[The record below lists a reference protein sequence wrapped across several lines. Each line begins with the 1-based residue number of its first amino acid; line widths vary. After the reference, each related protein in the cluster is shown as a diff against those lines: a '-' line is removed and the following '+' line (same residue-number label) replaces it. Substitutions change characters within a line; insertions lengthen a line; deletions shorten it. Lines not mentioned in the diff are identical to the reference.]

1 MKYRYTLDMDNE
13 KGESCNVTVW
23 FNADSLKKF
32 EGLTAI
38 LSDNALYSDDLAHLE
53 EWVVMGANKWK
64 TYK

>member
-23 FNADSLKKF
+23 LNADSLKKF
-32 EGLTAI
+32 EGLTAV

-53 EWVVMGANKWK
+53 EWVVMGKNNWHKLQ
-64 TYK
+64 